1 MAAKWGRQGRGKAG
15 GSPWEGEIL
24 GWEQPQG

>member
-24 GWEQPQG
+24 GWEPQG